1 MHISKQDYDA
11 MIDYYMNAEPS
22 PDPVH
27 DEELFIDELLAEDY
41 YAELQEAYDET
52 IYSLKYSFN

>member
-22 PDPVH
+22 PDPAH

-41 YAELQEAYDET
+41 YAELQADYEVSMYEQ
-52 IYSLKYSFN
+52 IIGM